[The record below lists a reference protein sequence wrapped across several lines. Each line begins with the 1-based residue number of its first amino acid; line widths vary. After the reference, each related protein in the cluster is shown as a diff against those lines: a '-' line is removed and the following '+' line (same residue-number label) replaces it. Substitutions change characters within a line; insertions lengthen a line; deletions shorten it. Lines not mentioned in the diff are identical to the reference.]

1 MTLLKASRMPLLA
14 GLLCVLLLGFAGA
27 SYGAVRF
34 DVVPS
39 PTEVVNTGRSE
50 VTGSVNLIVRGT
62 GNVTGTQQLGHTQ
75 IGLIYTNPA
84 MQIDNTT
91 STGIILVWSAGF
103 GSATPTIKLVENFD
117 LNGRCTGRIT
127 IDLAPSATPAE
138 GDYIRLEGVRG
149 RIDASLAVTPGT
161 DLYVDLQS
169 INDPAANSFTPDRV
183 RVAKSLDGMNVK
195 ISPSSLLLCFPTTGR
210 PVSGTAIPD
219 YYIKIT
225 EGFAR
230 AFVDADSNAEGVDAT
245 DRVDSNGNHL
255 GDPTNSTEFLVWF
268 ESIPASVSAI
278 AWDEVVPADNSNAW
292 LALEDSDFDAT
303 TQTAW
308 ALYSFQAANQT
319 DESDVITEVFTLQPV
334 IVLKAANQTDT
345 GTIMAGVTLAPDVSS
360 ITGCRV
366 PGYHPSGEG
375 ADRPRFLRMFESDD
389 VATNNPPDDPLKPYA
404 SIIRC
409 NCYMLFTYVTAT
421 SAFNTGIAV
430 ANTTGDTAVFG
441 DAEAPNQVGP
451 ITFYFYDRSAGYV
464 GSKSVA
470 EVQSGRSY
478 IDLLSNLL
486 PSGVTEFSGYV
497 IAKADFQFCHGFAFI
512 ADSSFAAIAHGYVAN
527 IIPDPAIKGIDGIRT
542 ASDAG
547 DFFNVPAGEGLN
559 N

>member
-1 MTLLKASRMPLLA
+1 MPLLA

-50 VTGSVNLIVRGT
+50 VTGSVNMIVRGT
-62 GNVTGTQQLGHTQ
+62 GNVTGTSAGGHTQ

-91 STGIILVWSAGF
+91 DTGIVLVWSTGF
-103 GSATPTIKLVENFD
+103 NAATPTVKLVENFD

-127 IDLAPSATPAE
+127 IDLAPGAAPAE
-138 GDYIRLEGVRG
+138 GDFLRIEGVRG
-149 RIDASLAVTPGT
+149 RIDASLAITPGT

-195 ISPSSLLLCFPTTGR
+195 IQAASLLLCFPTTGR
-210 PVSGTAIPD
+210 PDGSTPD

-230 AFVDADSNAEGVDAT
+230 AFVDDDSNVVGT
-245 DRVDSNGNHL
+245 DRVDSVQDLL
-255 GDPTNSTEFLVWF
+255 GDPTNSTEFLVWM
-268 ESIPASVSAI
+268 ESIPASVSGI
-278 AWDEVVPADNSNAW
+278 VWEESVPADQLNSPAT
-292 LALEDSDFDAT
+292 LDLVDSDFDAT

-308 ALYSFQAANQT
+308 ALYSFETNNQT
-319 DESDVITEVFTLQPV
+319 DESDTITESFTLVPV
-334 IVLKAANQTDT
+334 VVLNEDNQTDT
-345 GTIMAGVTLAPDVSS
+345 GTIMVGVTLAPDVAA
-360 ITGCRV
+360 ITGCRA
-366 PGYHPSGEG
+366 PGYAPKGES
-375 ADRPRFLRMFESDD
+375 DERPRFLRMFETDD

-421 SAFNTGIAV
+421 ADFNTGIAV

-451 ITFYFYDRSAGYV
+451 VTFYFYDRTAGYV
-464 GSKSVA
+464 GSKAVA

-486 PSGVTEFSGYV
+486 PTGVTSFSGYV

-512 ADSSFAAIAHGYVAN
+512 ADSAFASIAHGYVAN
-527 IIPDPAIKGIDGIRT
+527 IIPDPAIKGVNGIRT

-547 DFFNVPAGEGLN
+547 DAFMNLPAGEGLN